1 MPLGQPPR
9 AERDHFVGRSRLALV
24 ASLVISASL
33 AILYGLMVR
42 DGVRV
47 LPEWALRDWTQIVR
61 GVSALAAVENPWA
74 PPSPAGLPYPYHDR
88 LGYPLPALWI
98 GQLVQGWS
106 FGTIAFVWVL
116 LSIGLA
122 GLALARRNLWHVLA
136 LMSWPTMAAA
146 ALMQW
151 SPLMV
156 AAARFDLLVVIAIC
170 KPNIGLAVLAYR
182 PTKRRLILVGVAVLA
197 SLVVA
202 NPVWVRQW
210 FDAASSLRYVP
221 PVMIWQG
228 GGPLLLL
235 ALLRWRLPEGRLL
248 LTLALLPQ
256 NLMSYDQFLLFL
268 VCRRGRE
275 TMALVVLSW
284 LARWYVTN
292 SIDPVMMAVNA
303 RQQFPVPV
311 VLLLFLPALLF
322 VMMRPAPSSFV
333 LEPADEPAGLAF

>member
-1 MPLGQPPR
+1 MSHGLPPR
-9 AERDHFVGRSRLALV
+9 TARDNLVDRSRLALV

-33 AILYGLMVR
+33 ALVYGTVVR
-42 DGVRV
+42 DGVWS

-61 GVSALAAVENPWA
+61 GASALAAGENPWA
-74 PPSPAGLPYPYHDR
+74 LPAPAGLPYPYHDR

-98 GQLVQGWS
+98 AQLVQGWS
-106 FGTIAFVWVL
+106 YGSIAFVWVL
-116 LSIGLA
+116 LSIALA
-122 GLALARRNLWHVLA
+122 GLALAGRNLWHVLA
-136 LMSWPTMAAA
+136 LMSWPTMGAA

-156 AAARFDLLVVIAIC
+156 AAARFDLLVAIAIC

-182 PTKRRLILVGVAVLA
+182 PTKQRLLIVGAAVLV

-210 FDAASSLRYVP
+210 FEAASSLRYVP

-275 TMALVVLSW
+275 TMALVAMSW

-292 SIDPVMMAVNA
+292 SIDPAAAAVTA

-311 VLLLFLPALLF
+311 VLLLYLPSLLF

-333 LEPADEPAGLAF
+333 LEPAHEPAGLKF